1 MPVIRGVTKSIL
13 EINASKSDYFEKA
26 ILILRDGCDDISE
39 RELRIRAELMIGG
52 EPPKFLTY
60 KRIYSF
66 LSLAAAAVMG
76 AVVTAVIFYIT
87 VFV

>member
-1 MPVIRGVTKSIL
+1 MIKGVTKSIL

-26 ILILRDGCDDISE
+26 ILILREDCCDISE

-52 EPPKFLTY
+52 EPPKF
-60 KRIYSF
+60 IYRRKAEGVIR
-66 LSLAAAAVMG
+66 LAAAAALG
-76 AVVTAVIFYIT
+76 ALLSAAVFYIAA